1 MPGPRKKRKRVDNVS
16 PISERQPAN
25 SSVRESEKASSIN
38 CVGCNGKSCLRPFSE
53 PSLYSHGQL
62 IFSRDATK
70 TNSVF
75 VFKNK
80 GDSDGRLQ
88 ETSKQVTA
96 KSRKRFR
103 PFSWQRRRNR
113 RQINFE
119 EPTPSRT
126 ACTVK
131 DGLHGRLQ
139 YDFNNRVRLQRL
151 FSWKKLR
158 DDFDFWLKIIFN
170 ITFCKYA
177 TTVLSYLLYYNTGKT
192 CLNMS
197 SYLYSNGLIGIFL
210 SLFHLLNIV
219 LRLLIVIYLQMQE
232 KCPCCLILQAP
243 LLVTKGNHI
252 DRHSIFYS
260 LEYSSTVLPR
270 KRIL

>member
-25 SSVRESEKASSIN
+25 SSVRESEKTSSIN
-38 CVGCNGKSCLRPFSE
+38 CVGCNGKSCLRSFSE

-75 VFKNK
+75 GFKNK

-158 DDFDFWLKIIFN
+158 DDFDFGLK
-170 ITFCKYA
+170 
-177 TTVLSYLLYYNTGKT
+177 
-192 CLNMS
+192 
-197 SYLYSNGLIGIFL
+197 
-210 SLFHLLNIV
+210 
-219 LRLLIVIYLQMQE
+219 
-232 KCPCCLILQAP
+232 
-243 LLVTKGNHI
+243 
-252 DRHSIFYS
+252 
-260 LEYSSTVLPR
+260 
-270 KRIL
+270 